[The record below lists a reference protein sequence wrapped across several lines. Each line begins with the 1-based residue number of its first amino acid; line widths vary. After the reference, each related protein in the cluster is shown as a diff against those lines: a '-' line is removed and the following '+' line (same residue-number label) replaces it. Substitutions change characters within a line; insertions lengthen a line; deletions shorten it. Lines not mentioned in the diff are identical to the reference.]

1 MNRIIALDSRRAL
14 AWTAAAALFL
24 LSGCAIKLVDYA
36 DEQVQPYVRS
46 LPKRPDRPLART
58 LTWKYYYTEGKGG
71 LTYFVADGNLI
82 RDKSDADKVQVYAAQ
97 PVTSGITANTMSNV
111 YAQRALEATKR
122 GDHQGAQV
130 YHGLSAASLQTQ
142 LATQRSQAGAA
153 ALSGAIMAGA
163 AGLADI
169 GVIRL
174 SQSLAFY
181 VKDDRAPLVGDS
193 APEGTVLELFFQRRF
208 RKDTKPPIQEWE
220 TVATLK
226 DAEGKIWRS
235 VASFNTY
242 HFMGVGS
249 GPVAVPDQYRQRPY
263 VLLRDSSVLPADQ
276 ESYAAEEVEIAKIK
290 KRSTFV
296 ELGVTS
302 ARAIEDIYDQIEF
315 ARRRR

>member
-1 MNRIIALDSRRAL
+1 MNRIISLDSRRAL
-14 AWTAAAALFL
+14 ACVTATATLFSL
-24 LSGCAIKLVDYA
+24 GGCAIKLTDYA
-36 DEQVQPYVRS
+36 DEQIQPYVRS

-82 RDKSDADKVQVYAAQ
+82 RDKRDADKVQVYAAQ
-97 PVTSGITANTMSNV
+97 PVSSGITANTMSNV
-111 YAQRALEATKR
+111 YNQRALEATKR

-142 LATQRSQAGAA
+142 LATQRSTAGAA
-153 ALSGAIMAGA
+153 AMSSAIMAGA

-208 RKDTKPPIQEWE
+208 QKDARPPIQEWE

-226 DAEGKIWRS
+226 DAEGRIWRS

-242 HFMGVGS
+242 HFMTS
-249 GPVAVPDQYRQRPY
+249 VPDQYKQRPY
-263 VLLRDSSVLPADQ
+263 VLLRDSSVLPADN
-276 ESYAAEEVEIAKIK
+276 ESYPAEEAEIAKIK
-290 KRSTFV
+290 ARRTFV
-296 ELGVTS
+296 ELGVTT
-302 ARAIEDIYDQIEF
+302 ARAIEDLYEQLEY
-315 ARRRR
+315 AKRGKPASRR